1 MPLFWGTAEDTLKGT
16 FSIREIDGAVL
27 ATAGSCHFRE
37 SVRSGSR
44 ASPCSYGAGQPYG
57 S

>member
-16 FSIREIDGAVL
+16 FSIREIDRAVL

-44 ASPCSYGAGQPYG
+44 ASRCSYGAGQPYG